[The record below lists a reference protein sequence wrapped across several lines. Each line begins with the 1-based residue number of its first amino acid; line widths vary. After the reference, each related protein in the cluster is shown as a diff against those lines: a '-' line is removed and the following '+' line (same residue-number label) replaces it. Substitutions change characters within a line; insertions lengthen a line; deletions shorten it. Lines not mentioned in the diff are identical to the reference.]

1 MNVRKIRTIAD
12 SLFEQGKY
20 DDAFYIYNEIYS
32 KIWGAIGRVQTGFTD
47 FSQSFLGN
55 SFKSNYDLRT
65 NFSMQAVDSI
75 FKRWFDM
82 DSDQTLNEFTFT
94 TYGHLQCICYSPV
107 LASKISTEYV
117 YSEFIILQTLILQ
130 SDKDDW
136 INYLLKVVTP
146 MMEDGHLKKIR
157 SNLTN
162 NFVKNLLVE
171 NSQLVKSTDWFNLNV
186 IFLDYLVSV
195 GDNSS
200 QLYTSVHN
208 VVGSYYRH
216 KTHRRKTSNTRDNSG
231 QKQSKKSES
240 YESYERYEKY
250 ERYERFEKHH
260 AHNKNEFDTTIAT
273 EAEKSVHYGKI
284 LGLTGKVSKSQ
295 IRKKYLD
302 LIAKYHPDKVSE
314 LGDEIKLLAETKTKQ
329 LNAAYEWMKH
339 KYNL

>member
-32 KIWGAIGRVQTGFTD
+32 KIWGAIGKVQAGFTD
-47 FSQSFLGN
+47 FSQSYLGN
-55 SFKSNYDLRT
+55 SFKSNYELRT
-65 NFSMQAVDSI
+65 SFSMQAADNI
-75 FKRWFDM
+75 FKRWFDL

-94 TYGHLQCICYSPV
+94 TYGHLQCICYSPI
-107 LASKISTEYV
+107 LSSKISTEYV
-117 YSEFIILQTLILQ
+117 YNEFIILQTLILQ

-146 MMEDGHLKKIR
+146 MMEEGNLKKIR

-162 NFVKNLLVE
+162 TFVKNILIE
-171 NSQLVKSTDWFNLNV
+171 NSQSVKSTDWFNINV
-186 IFLDYLVSV
+186 CFLDYLVSI
-195 GDNSS
+195 GDSS
-200 QLYTSVHN
+200 SELYQSVHKI
-208 VVGSYYRH
+208 VGSYYRH
-216 KTHRRKTSNTRDNSG
+216 KTHRRKTYSSKENNSR
-231 QKQSKKSES
+231 QEKRHES

-250 ERYERFEKHH
+250 ERYERFEKSN
-260 AHNKNEFDTTIAT
+260 AQFKSEFDSTLAT
-273 EAEKSVHYGKI
+273 ENEKSIYFGKI
-284 LGLTGKVSKSQ
+284 LGLTGKVSRSQ
-295 IRKKYLD
+295 IRKKYLE

-314 LGDEIKLLAETKTKQ
+314 LGEELKLLAETKTKQ